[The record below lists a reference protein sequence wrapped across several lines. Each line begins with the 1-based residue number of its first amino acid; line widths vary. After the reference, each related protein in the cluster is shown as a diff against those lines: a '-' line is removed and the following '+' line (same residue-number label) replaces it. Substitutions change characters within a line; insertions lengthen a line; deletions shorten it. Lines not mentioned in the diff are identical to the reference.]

1 MAPPDPVVVAGQF
14 DDLEDDDVSPILKKI
29 ELVPCRLLEEKKN
42 ETTKIDSETDSQ
54 YDESI
59 DEEDDDDDDDM
70 EEIRSKLKS
79 MKAEGSGEMTSSKCR
94 GTGGSGGVSDGGKNL
109 KFLNKIFVGEYQ
121 PGSAS
126 SSFTSKVANELNA
139 SSKADKIKT
148 KDKSHRATTEQVIGK

>member
-1 MAPPDPVVVAGQF
+1 M
-14 DDLEDDDVSPILKKI
+14 SPILKKI
-29 ELVPCRLLEEKKN
+29 ELVPCRLLVEKKN
-42 ETTKIDSETDSQ
+42 ETTEIDSETDSQ

-59 DEEDDDDDDDM
+59 DEEDDVDDDDDDDM

-148 KDKSHRATTEQVIGK
+148 KDKSHRATTEQVNGK